1 MERKNSSKQ
10 VLLSVLAVAILVVA
24 VVGVSF
30 AFFTYSKQGET
41 VNTITTGTLVFSYNE
56 PENGIL
62 LEDAVPMSDSDA
74 KTTLVS
80 GRNVFDF
87 TVTSTINGNATINY
101 EITAKESTD
110 QSDIDTLESKYV
122 KVSLDKVEAS
132 TSETS
137 VLAPTYYSKLTA
149 GTIAVGDKLLGTGS
163 VTNSN
168 GSPVTTT
175 YRLRMWM
182 AEQDA
187 DGRPVEMKDDK
198 CFTAANA
205 PVSCDQEE
213 QVDSTKTVRGT
224 NGKTFSIKINVNAK
238 DAAA

>member
-56 PENGIL
+56 PANGIL

-110 QSDIDTLESKYV
+110 QSDIGTLESKYV
-122 KVSLDKVEAS
+122 KVSLDKVAGG
-132 TSETS
+132 SETP
-137 VLAPTYYSKLTA
+137 VKAATYYDDLTA
-149 GTIAVGDKLLGTGS
+149 GTIATGDKLLGTGS
-163 VTNSN
+163 ATNSN

-187 DGRPVEMKDDK
+187 DGTPVEMKDDK
-198 CFTAANA
+198 CFTTANA

-213 QVDSTKTVRGT
+213 QVDPSKTVRGT

>member
-56 PENGIL
+56 PQNGIL
-62 LEDAVPMSDSDA
+62 LSDAVPMSDEDA

-110 QSDIDTLESKYV
+110 QSDIGTLESKYV
-122 KVSLDKVEAS
+122 KVSLDKVAGG
-132 TSETS
+132 SETP
-137 VLAPTYYSKLTA
+137 VKAATYYDDLTA
-149 GTIAVGDKLLGTGS
+149 GTIATGDKLLGTGS
-163 VTNSN
+163 ATNSN

-187 DGRPVEMKDDK
+187 DGTPVEMKDDQ
-198 CFTAANA
+198 CFTTASA

>member
-56 PENGIL
+56 PANGIL

-110 QSDIDTLESKYV
+110 QSDIGTLESKYV
-122 KVSLDKVEAS
+122 KVSLDKVAGG
-132 TSETS
+132 SETP
-137 VLAPTYYSKLTA
+137 VKAATYYDDLTA
-149 GTIAVGDKLLGTGS
+149 GTIATGDKLLGTGS
-163 VTNSN
+163 ATNSN
-168 GSPVTTT
+168 GSAVTTT

-182 AEQDA
+182 AETDS
-187 DGRPVEMKDDK
+187 DGAPVEMKDDK
-198 CFTAANA
+198 CFTTANA
-205 PVSCDQEE
+205 PVSCDADGE
-213 QVDSTKTVRGT
+213 VDSSKTVRGT

>member
-1 MERKNSSKQ
+1 MEKKSSSKQ

-56 PENGIL
+56 PANGIL

-110 QSDIDTLESKYV
+110 QSDIGTLESKYV
-122 KVSLDKVEAS
+122 KVSLDKVAGG
-132 TSETS
+132 SETP
-137 VLAPTYYSKLTA
+137 VKAATYYDDLTA
-149 GTIAVGDKLLGTGS
+149 GTIATGDKLLGTGS
-163 VTNSN
+163 ATNSN

-187 DGRPVEMKDDK
+187 DGTPVEMKDDK
-198 CFTAANA
+198 CFTTANA
-205 PVSCDQEE
+205 PVSCDAEGE
-213 QVDSTKTVRGT
+213 VDSSKTVRGT

>member
-1 MERKNSSKQ
+1 MEKKSSSKQ

-62 LEDAVPMSDSDA
+62 LSDAVPMSDEDA
-74 KTTLVS
+74 KTTLTS

-101 EITAKESTD
+101 EITAKESTNQED
-110 QSDIDTLESKYV
+110 NDTLESKYV
-122 KVSLDKVEAS
+122 KVSLDKVDGG
-132 TSETS
+132 SETP
-137 VLAPTYYSKLTA
+137 VKAATYYDKLTA
-149 GTIAVGDKLLGTGS
+149 GTIATGDKLLGTGS
-163 VTNSN
+163 ATNSS

-182 AEQDA
+182 AETDSEGA
-187 DGRPVEMKDDK
+187 PVEMKDDQ
-198 CFTAANA
+198 CFTSENA
-205 PVSCDQEE
+205 PVACTETG

>member
-1 MERKNSSKQ
+1 MEKKSSSKQ

-56 PENGIL
+56 PANGIL

-101 EITAKESTD
+101 EITAKESTN
-110 QSDIDTLESKYV
+110 QSDIGTLESKYV
-122 KVSLDKVEAS
+122 KVSLDKVDGGR
-132 TSETS
+132 ETP
-137 VLAPTYYSKLTA
+137 VKAATHYDDLTA
-149 GTIAVGDKLLGTGS
+149 GTIATGDKLLGTGS
-163 VTNSN
+163 ATNSN

-187 DGRPVEMKDDK
+187 DGTPVEMKDDK
-198 CFTAANA
+198 CFTTANA
-205 PVSCDQEE
+205 PVSCDAEGE
-213 QVDSTKTVRGT
+213 VDSSKTVRGT

>member
-1 MERKNSSKQ
+1 MEKKSSSKQ

-56 PENGIL
+56 PANGIL

-110 QSDIDTLESKYV
+110 QSDIGTLESKYV
-122 KVSLDKVEAS
+122 KVSLDKVAGG
-132 TSETS
+132 SETP
-137 VLAPTYYSKLTA
+137 VKAATYYDDLTA
-149 GTIAVGDKLLGTGS
+149 GTIATGDKLLGTGS
-163 VTNSN
+163 ATNSN

-187 DGRPVEMKDDK
+187 DGTPVEMKDDK
-198 CFTAANA
+198 CFTTANA
-205 PVSCDQEE
+205 PVSCDADGE
-213 QVDSTKTVRGT
+213 VDSSKTVRGT

>member
-56 PENGIL
+56 PTNGIL

-74 KTTLVS
+74 KTKLVS

-110 QSDIDTLESKYV
+110 QSDIGTLESKYV
-122 KVSLDKVEAS
+122 KVSLDKVAGG
-132 TSETS
+132 SETP
-137 VLAPTYYSKLTA
+137 VKAATHYDDLTA
-149 GTIAVGDKLLGTGS
+149 GTIATGDKLLGTGS
-163 VTNSN
+163 ATNSN

-187 DGRPVEMKDDK
+187 DGTPVEMKDDQ
-198 CFTAANA
+198 CFTTASA

>member
-56 PENGIL
+56 PTNGIL

-74 KTTLVS
+74 KTKLVS

-101 EITAKESTD
+101 EITAKESTN
-110 QSDIDTLESKYV
+110 QSDIGTLESKYV
-122 KVSLDKVEAS
+122 KVSLDKVAGG
-132 TSETS
+132 SETP
-137 VLAPTYYSKLTA
+137 VKAATYYDDLTA
-149 GTIAVGDKLLGTGS
+149 GTIATGDKLLGTGS
-163 VTNSN
+163 ATNSS

-187 DGRPVEMKDDK
+187 DGTPVEMKDDK
-198 CFTAANA
+198 CFTTANA

-213 QVDSTKTVRGT
+213 QVDPSKTVRGT

>member
-1 MERKNSSKQ
+1 MEKKSSSKQ

-62 LEDAVPMSDSDA
+62 LEDAVPMSDEDA
-74 KTTLVS
+74 KTTLTS

-110 QSDIDTLESKYV
+110 QSDIGTLESKYV
-122 KVSLDKVEAS
+122 KVSLDKVAGG
-132 TSETS
+132 SETP
-137 VLAPTYYSKLTA
+137 VKAATYYDDLTA
-149 GTIAVGDKLLGTGS
+149 GTIATGDKLLGTGS
-163 VTNSN
+163 ATNSN

-187 DGRPVEMKDDK
+187 DGTPVEMKDDK
-198 CFTAANA
+198 CFTTANA
-205 PVSCDQEE
+205 PVSCDAEGE
-213 QVDSTKTVRGT
+213 VDSSKTVRGT

>member
-1 MERKNSSKQ
+1 MEKKSSSKQ

-56 PENGIL
+56 PANGIL

-110 QSDIDTLESKYV
+110 QSDIGTLESKYV
-122 KVSLDKVEAS
+122 KVSLDKVAGG
-132 TSETS
+132 SETP
-137 VLAPTYYSKLTA
+137 VKAATYYDDLTA
-149 GTIAVGDKLLGTGS
+149 GTIATGDKLLGTGS
-163 VTNSN
+163 ATNSN
-168 GSPVTTT
+168 GSAVTTT

-182 AEQDA
+182 AETDS
-187 DGRPVEMKDDK
+187 DGAPVEMKDDK
-198 CFTAANA
+198 CFTTANA
-205 PVSCDQEE
+205 PVSCDADGE
-213 QVDSTKTVRGT
+213 VDSSKTVRGT

>member
-56 PENGIL
+56 PANGIL

-110 QSDIDTLESKYV
+110 QSDIGTLESKYV
-122 KVSLDKVEAS
+122 KVSLDKVAGG
-132 TSETS
+132 SETP
-137 VLAPTYYSKLTA
+137 VKAATYYDDLTA
-149 GTIAVGDKLLGTGS
+149 GTIATGDKLLGTGS
-163 VTNSN
+163 ATNSS
-168 GSPVTTT
+168 GSAVTTT

-187 DGRPVEMKDDK
+187 DGTPVEMKDDK
-198 CFTAANA
+198 CFTTANA

-213 QVDSTKTVRGT
+213 QVDPSKTVRGT

>member
-1 MERKNSSKQ
+1 MEKKSSSKQ
-10 VLLSVLAVAILVVA
+10 VLLSVLAVAILIVA

-56 PENGIL
+56 PANGIL

-110 QSDIDTLESKYV
+110 QSDIGTLESKYV
-122 KVSLDKVEAS
+122 KVSLDKVDGGR
-132 TSETS
+132 ETP
-137 VLAPTYYSKLTA
+137 VKAATYYDDLTA
-149 GTIAVGDKLLGTGS
+149 GTIATGDKLLGTGS
-163 VTNSN
+163 ATNSS

-187 DGRPVEMKDDK
+187 DGTPVEMKDDK
-198 CFTAANA
+198 CFTTANA

-213 QVDSTKTVRGT
+213 QVDPSKTVRGT

>member
-1 MERKNSSKQ
+1 MEKKSSSKQ

-56 PENGIL
+56 PANGIL

-110 QSDIDTLESKYV
+110 QSDIGTLESKYV
-122 KVSLDKVEAS
+122 KVSLDKVAGG
-132 TSETS
+132 SETP
-137 VLAPTYYSKLTA
+137 VKAATYYDDLTA
-149 GTIAVGDKLLGTGS
+149 GTIATGDKLLGTGS
-163 VTNSN
+163 ATNSN

-187 DGRPVEMKDDK
+187 DGTPVEMKDDK
-198 CFTAANA
+198 CFTTANA

-213 QVDSTKTVRGT
+213 QVDPSKTVRGT

>member
-1 MERKNSSKQ
+1 MEKKSSSKQ

-62 LEDAVPMSDSDA
+62 LENAVPMSDEDA
-74 KTTLVS
+74 KTTLTS

-101 EITAKESTD
+101 EITAKESTN
-110 QSDIDTLESKYV
+110 QSDIGTLESKYV
-122 KVSLDKVEAS
+122 KVSLDKVAGG
-132 TSETS
+132 SETP
-137 VLAPTYYSKLTA
+137 VKAATHYDDLTA
-149 GTIAVGDKLLGTGS
+149 GTIATGDKLLGTGS
-163 VTNSN
+163 ATNSS
-168 GSPVTTT
+168 GSAVTTT

-182 AEQDA
+182 AEIDS
-187 DGRPVEMKDDK
+187 DGAPVEMKDDK
-198 CFTAANA
+198 CFTTANA
-205 PVSCDQEE
+205 PVSCDAEGE
-213 QVDSTKTVRGT
+213 VDSSKTVRGT